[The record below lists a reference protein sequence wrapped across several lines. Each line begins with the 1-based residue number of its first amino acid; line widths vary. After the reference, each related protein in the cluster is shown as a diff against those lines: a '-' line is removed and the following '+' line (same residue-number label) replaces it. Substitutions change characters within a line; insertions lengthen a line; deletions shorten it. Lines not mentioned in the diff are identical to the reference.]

1 MVTSYTPTMQHN
13 QPFNECLRRF
23 QAPLPQTGGKPL
35 QPKFGGHKD
44 SFIPQETDTEPTI
57 QTAQSKKTGWLKK
70 LVIGAGAAAGLYFF
84 GKKASGLVSGLV
96 ADKLAGKLAETLK
109 TGSLGKNLG
118 EAIAPDGIKTLLETL
133 QKAGLKP
140 ENLSDFFNSKGG
152 QWFQNLAQS
161 EQGISILKNAFLG
174 IAEKYLPKPALELL
188 EKQATPE
195 NIRKLLD
202 VGVLT
207 DLLKYG
213 HQLYQQSTGHFRTYV
228 KNNADPIAEQLAQ
241 LTGFK
246 AEQIAAYLK
255 AFQ

>member
-1 MVTSYTPTMQHN
+1 MVNSYPATMQHH

-23 QAPLPQTGGKPL
+23 QSPLPQTGGKSL
-35 QPKFGGHKD
+35 NPKFGGQKD
-44 SFIPQETDTEPTI
+44 SFIPQEADTEPTV
-57 QTAQSKKTGWLKK
+57 QLPQPKKTGWFKK
-70 LVIGAGAAAGLYFF
+70 LAIGASVAAGLYFF

-96 ADKLAGKLAETLK
+96 TDKLAGKLAETLK

-118 EAIAPDGIKTLLETL
+118 EAIAPDGLKTLLETL

-140 ENLSDFFNSKGG
+140 ENLSGFFSSKGG
-152 QWFQNLAQS
+152 QLFLNLAQS
-161 EQGISILKNAFLG
+161 EQGIGILKNAFLG
-174 IAEKYLPKPALELL
+174 IAGKYLPKPALELL

-202 VGVLT
+202 AGVLT

-213 HQLYQQSTGHFRTYV
+213 QQLYQQSAGHVRTYL
-228 KNNADPIAEQLAQ
+228 KNNAEPVAEQLAQ

-246 AEQIAAYLK
+246 AEQIAPYLK